1 MFKKMKKVLIS
12 LCFILLRNILLAQ
25 NISGIINNYAAVVSI
40 PACVPC
46 SNYCN
51 QFGISSTA
59 GFSVG
64 DKVLVM
70 QMKGAKVNLS
80 NTAAFGGI
88 NSYANAGGYEFK
100 TISGITGSVISFTTQ
115 ISPIY
120 NVANSIQIVRVPKY
134 TNPTVTGTLR
144 AQDWNGSTGG
154 VLVFDVSG
162 TLTLQADIDVTA
174 TGFRGGLTFNS
185 NPGYH
190 SLNYYYSG
198 TDYNNGI
205 LKGEG
210 IAQMV
215 AGYEL
220 GKGAFAN
227 AGGGGNAHNA
237 GGGGGSNGGG
247 GGKGGKEFTQPG
259 DPSDPNTSGIGGYIL
274 QNNAGNQ
281 LFMGGG
287 GGAGH
292 QNDNLGTSGGNGGG
306 IIFITANEIVG
317 NNKNIIANGQSV
329 ATSGGSGN
337 DGAGGGGSGGSIKI
351 NAPLFTGN
359 INLISRGG
367 NGGNIPQSLLPNQL
381 FGPGGGGGGGVI
393 CLANSVIPT
402 TVSTQVN
409 GGVSGV
415 NFGPNDP
422 YSANAGN
429 GGQVLTSCN
438 FTLPQTVITHIPHP
452 KATPIVASCTGG
464 SASNNAQITFNY
476 TNNTVRYHYN
486 AGNSYTGSA
495 SYAAGSSPIT
505 NNISGLANPSGTDSY
520 TIRFFLSTICSFDT
534 TVQVTNT
541 PSPAA
546 PGVSAFTTC
555 STIGT
560 QTLNATGTNILWY
573 TVATNGSGNNS
584 APTLDLSVPVTTT
597 YYASQTVNSCES
609 ARASLAVNIKTTPAA
624 PTVSSYT
631 ACSTSGTHTLTSS
644 GTNVLWY
651 TAATGG
657 AGNNAAPIIDLYVPN
672 TTSNFVSQTSNGC
685 ESARAELP
693 VVVKATPATPI
704 VSAYTACSTTGTHTL
719 TATGINLLWYT
730 AASAG
735 IGNNSAPSFDLSIP
749 VTVSYFVSQT
759 ANGCESSRAELPI
772 EIKATPAAPIVVA
785 YAVCSSVGT
794 YTLTASGTN
803 LLWYNTATAVSG
815 NSAAPIIDLSIP
827 NSTSYFVSQTTNACE
842 GARAELTVSIH
853 IKPSPNLPIADTAI
867 CTPSIL
873 ILTAQNLTLGS
884 NTYKWYKNG
893 QLVSN
898 VASIMYIVNAAEMPG
913 GAYMFEETNGN
924 CTGAS
929 NTVNIKV
936 IETPAAYAGE
946 DFTIKQGTIAMLHA
960 NGGGNYS
967 WSPAGNLSN
976 AFISNPEFQASQTI
990 VYSVVVSDPS
1000 NTCSTTDEVTV
1011 TVESPIS
1018 IPNVITVNGD
1028 GVNDTWQIE
1037 NSYMYP
1043 NASFEIFNR
1052 WGNMVWKS
1060 TGYNKEWDG
1069 TNFHNNEVL
1078 PDGTYFYVILLNSE
1092 LFKDAYT
1099 GYVQVIK

>member
-1 MFKKMKKVLIS
+1 MKKVLIS
-12 LCFILLRNILLAQ
+12 LCFILLGNILLAQ
-25 NISGIINNYAAVVSI
+25 NISGIINNYTAVISI
-40 PACVPC
+40 PTCDPC
-46 SNYCN
+46 TNYCN
-51 QFGISSTA
+51 QLNVSTTT
-59 GFSVG
+59 GFNVG

-70 QMKGAKVNLS
+70 QMKGATVDLS
-80 NTAAFGGI
+80 NTAAFGSI
-88 NSYANAGGYEFK
+88 NSYANAGAYEFK
-100 TISGITGSVISFTTQ
+100 TISAIAGSTISFTTQ
-115 ISPIY
+115 ISAVY
-120 NVANSIQIVRVPKY
+120 NVANSIQIVRVPQY

-144 AQDWNGSTGG
+144 AQAWNGSTGG

-259 DPSDPNTSGIGGYIL
+259 DPSDPNTSGIGGYTL
-274 QNNAGNQ
+274 QNNTGNQ

-292 QNDNLGTSGGNGGG
+292 ENDNLGTSGGNGGG
-306 IIFITANEIVG
+306 IVFINAAEIIG

-329 ATSGGSGN
+329 ATPGGSGN

-393 CLANSVIPT
+393 CLANSVIPA

-422 YSANAGN
+422 YSATAGN

-438 FTLPQTVITHIPHP
+438 FTPVQTTITHVPHP
-452 KATPIVASCTGG
+452 KATPVVASCTGG
-464 SASNNAQITFNY
+464 SASNNAQITFSY
-476 TNNTVRYHYN
+476 TNNTVRYSFN
-486 AGNSYTGSA
+486 LGNSYTGSA

-520 TIRFFLSTICSFDT
+520 TIRLFLSATCSFDT

-546 PGVSAFTTC
+546 PTASAFTTC
-555 STIGT
+555 SGSGT
-560 QTLNATGTNILWY
+560 HTLNATGANLLWY
-573 TVATNGSGNNS
+573 TTAMNGSS
-584 APTLDLSVPVTTT
+584 TATAPTLDLSIPITTT
-597 YYASQTVNSCES
+597 YYVSQTVSGCES
-609 ARASLAVNIKTTPAA
+609 RRTSIAVDIEATPAA
-624 PTVSSYT
+624 PVVSAYT

-651 TAATGG
+651 IASTGD
-657 AGNNAAPIIDLYVPN
+657 AGNGSAPIIDLSIPVTQSY
-672 TTSNFVSQTSNGC
+672 FVSQAVNGC
-685 ESARAELP
+685 ESARAELSIEI
-693 VVVKATPATPI
+693 KATPVPPI
-704 VSAYTACSTTGTHTL
+704 VSAYTACSGSGTYTLPATGT
-719 TATGINLLWYT
+719 NLLWYAVAT
-730 AASAG
+730 TG
-735 IGNNSAPSFDLSIP
+735 TGNSSAPIINLSVP
-749 VTVSYFVSQT
+749 VTESYFVSQT
-759 ANGCESSRAELPI
+759 ANGCEGAWAELPV
-772 EIKATPAAPIVVA
+772 EIKATPAPPTVVA

-803 LLWYNTATAVSG
+803 LLWYAAATSG
-815 NSAAPIIDLSIP
+815 AGNNAAPIIDLSIP
-827 NSTSYFVSQTTNACE
+827 NSTSYFVSQTSNGCE
-842 GARAELTVSIH
+842 GARTKLQVTINL
-853 IKPSPNLPIADTAI
+853 KPSPTIPIADTAI

-873 ILTAQNLTLGS
+873 ILTAKNLSQGS

-898 VASIMYIVNAAEMPG
+898 AASITYIINTPELPG
-913 GAYMFEETNGN
+913 GVYVFEEIKGN
-924 CTGAS
+924 CSGIS
-929 NTVNIKV
+929 NAVTIKV
-936 IETPAAYAGE
+936 IETPVAYAGE
-946 DFTIKQGTIAMLHA
+946 DFTIKQGTIAMLQA
-960 NGGGNYS
+960 TGGGNYS
-967 WSPAGNLSN
+967 WYPAGNLSN

-1000 NTCSTTDEVTV
+1000 NSCSSTDEVTV

-1037 NSYMYP
+1037 NINLYP
-1043 NASFEIFNR
+1043 KASFEIFNR

-1060 TGYNKEWDG
+1060 TGYSKEWDG

-1078 PDGTYFYVILLNSE
+1078 PDGTYFYVIVLNSE
-1092 LFKDAYT
+1092 LFKNPYT